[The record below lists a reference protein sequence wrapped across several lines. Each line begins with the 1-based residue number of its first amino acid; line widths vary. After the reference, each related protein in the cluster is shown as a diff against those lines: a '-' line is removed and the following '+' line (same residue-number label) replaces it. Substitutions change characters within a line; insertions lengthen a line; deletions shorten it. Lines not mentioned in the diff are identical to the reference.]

1 MWLGIGFILG
11 VVLIALVFWLRSRK
25 IAVAWYSWVLAGI
38 GMLLL
43 LFTIWNVS
51 TSLAEYETVAA
62 WNSMLVFALPAIILL
77 AIAFLLPWWRYFRKG
92 RGERNGEGSQLSK
105 TTG

>member
-1 MWLGIGFILG
+1 LALFL
-11 VVLIALVFWLRSRK
+11 VLLALIFWLRSRK

-38 GMLLL
+38 GVLLL

-62 WNSMLVFALPAIILL
+62 RTSLWLFGTPALILL
-77 AIAFLLPWWRYFRKG
+77 GMAIFLSWWRSFKK
-92 RGERNGEGSQLSK
+92 LK
-105 TTG
+105 KAAAK